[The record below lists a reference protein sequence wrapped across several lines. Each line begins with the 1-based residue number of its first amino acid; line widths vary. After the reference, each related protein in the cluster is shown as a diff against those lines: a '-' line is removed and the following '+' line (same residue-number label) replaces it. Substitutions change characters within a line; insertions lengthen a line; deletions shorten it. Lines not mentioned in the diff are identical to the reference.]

1 MRGVLVA
8 AGKLDKPRQVELR
21 CDNRATITGDAT
33 MSFADEINARVARY
47 TERREDWTVFGFE
60 TKLDP
65 KFARSQR
72 RYLGTSGPVEHG
84 QDEKAIPATAFT
96 MSVQTMPPGNVIPVH
111 CHETEETFFIL
122 DGACTVNVFRDG
134 ETVTLKLNKWDLV
147 TIPPFVYHDIH
158 NDGEL
163 PCPVQTLLSKP
174 KPDRP
179 QYKDPA
185 LLRLQA
191 ETYTT

>member
-1 MRGVLVA
+1 M
-8 AGKLDKPRQVELR
+8 
-21 CDNRATITGDAT
+21 
-33 MSFADEINARVARY
+33 
-47 TERREDWTVFGFE
+47 
-60 TKLDP
+60 
-65 KFARSQR
+65 
-72 RYLGTSGPVEHG
+72 
-84 QDEKAIPATAFT
+84 
-96 MSVQTMPPGNVIPVH
+96 
-111 CHETEETFFIL
+111 
-122 DGACTVNVFRDG
+122 NVFRDG

-185 LLRLQA
+185 LLKLQA